1 MTNLNEYGLQTS
13 EDRCEHFERCFLVAL
28 RHSGE
33 TSETAQELGEEL
45 RELVRTLDIEVAG
58 SVMVNLF
65 KPRPRYLLGSGKAEE
80 IKRQAMECGAE
91 AIVVDDPLSPAQQR
105 NWEKLAGMPVLD
117 REEVI
122 LDIFGRRA
130 RTREAELQIALA
142 RAEYDLPR
150 LKRRW
155 THLSRQRGGT
165 GGSVGLRGRGEQ
177 QIEEDYRLVNNR
189 ITKLKKELEE
199 VRKQRSVQRKKR
211 QTADLQTAALVGY
224 TNAGKSS
231 LLNAL
236 SDAETFTEDKL
247 FATLDPAV
255 RRIELPGK
263 QEMLLSDTV
272 GFIRKLPHTL
282 IEAFKATLE
291 EAAYADFVIE
301 VLDVT
306 NPQVQE
312 HHETT
317 DDVLAELGAADK
329 KRVIVFNKVDMI
341 DNTYTIPR
349 LRRRFGEPLFVSA
362 KSGRGIRELRAKLA
376 EDLQRDLQEMDLM
389 IPHEK
394 YDVVAFLH
402 RTTNIRNEESSEQ
415 GIRLQARVPP
425 KMAVQLEKYAV

>member
-1 MTNLNEYGLQTS
+1 MNEYGLQTS

-28 RHSGE
+28 RHKQE
-33 TSETAQELGEEL
+33 TPETVEELGAELEEL
-45 RELVRTLDIEVAG
+45 MRTLDIEVVGATTA
-58 SVMVNLF
+58 NLF
-65 KPRPRYLLGSGKAEE
+65 KPRPRYLMGSGKAEE
-80 IKRQAMECGAE
+80 ITRQAKECDAE
-91 AIVVDDPLSPAQQR
+91 AIVIDDPLSPSQQR
-105 NWEKLAGMPVLD
+105 NWEQLAGMPVLD
-117 REEVI
+117 REEII

-165 GGSVGLRGRGEQ
+165 SGSVGLRGRGEQ

-199 VRKQRSVQRKKR
+199 VRKQRSVQRKQR
-211 QTADLQTAALVGY
+211 QGSDIQTAALVGY

-236 SDAETFTEDKL
+236 SKEADAFTEDKL

-255 RRIELPGK
+255 RRIQLPGN
-263 QEMLLSDTV
+263 QELLLSDTV

-291 EAAYADFVIE
+291 EAAYADFIIE

-306 NPQVQE
+306 NPQVQQ

-317 DDVLAELGAADK
+317 DDVLGELGAADK
-329 KRVIVFNKVDMI
+329 KRLIVFNKVDLV
-341 DNTYTIPR
+341 DNNYTIPR

-362 KSGRGIRELRAKLA
+362 KSGRGLEQLRSQLTEELQSELK
-376 EDLQRDLQEMDLM
+376 EVELM

-402 RTTNIRNEESSEQ
+402 RTTNIRKEESLEQ
-415 GIRLQARVPP
+415 GVRLQAVMPP
-425 KMAVQLEKYAV
+425 KTAVKLAKYTI